1 MVCCVES
8 RVPDC
13 SASDHLSDSRATDAA
28 ALFSPICGWL
38 SNASSQSFG
47 SRAHQMRSAA
57 VTISSRI
64 SKGLSAV
71 IFAAQRLEPQHF
83 RNSASAC
90 SEGIELMRL
99 MASILF
105 KNDPRNTR
113 NDLNVNSSSID
124 PAPDPQTADAT

>member
-13 SASDHLSDSRATDAA
+13 SASDQLSDSRVTDAA
-28 ALFSPICGWL
+28 GFFSPIFGWL
-38 SNASSQSFG
+38 SNASSQSFD
-47 SRAHQMRSAA
+47 SRAHQMRSAT
-57 VTISSRI
+57 VTISSTF

-71 IFAAQRLEPQHF
+71 ILEAQRLEPQHF

-90 SEGIELMRL
+90 PEGIELMRL

-113 NDLNVNSSSID
+113 SH
-124 PAPDPQTADAT
+124 